1 MKRLAVFLISLLLV
15 TNVYA
20 QQKPRKVILM
30 IGDGMGL
37 AQIYA
42 GMTAKGGHLALER
55 CKIIGLSRT
64 NSADDY
70 VTDSAAGATAFSIGQ
85 KTYNGAVGVD
95 STGKPVKTILEEA
108 EAHGL
113 ATGLVATSSVTHAT
127 PASFIAHRK
136 SRKMEEEIALDYL
149 KTPVDVFIGGG
160 QKFFMN
166 RKDGR
171 NLLDSLKAKG
181 YYIALSEEELLQ
193 YKGSQPLAALLAE
206 NGLPRYSQ
214 GRGDLLQKAALIA
227 IETLNND
234 PDGFFLMIE
243 GSQIDWGGHNNDT
256 QYIIEEMV
264 DFDNTIEAVLN
275 FAEKDG
281 NTLVIITADH
291 ETGGF
296 ALVGGSL
303 EDKVVEGK
311 FITTHHTAVP
321 VPVFAFGPSAE
332 EFQGIYHNTEIYHK
346 IKKLL
351 LSR

>member
-1 MKRLAVFLISLLLV
+1 MKRLLTFLFLFTLLN
-15 TNVYA
+15 TYA

-55 CKIIGLSRT
+55 CRIIGLSKT

-85 KTYNGAVGVD
+85 KTFNGAIGVD

-108 EAHGL
+108 EAQGL

-127 PASFIAHRK
+127 PAAFIAHQK
-136 SRKMEEEIALDYL
+136 SRKMEEEIALDFL

-160 QKFFMN
+160 QKFFMK

-171 NLLDSLKAKG
+171 NLIDSLKAKG
-181 YYIALSEEELLQ
+181 YFVALSKEDLLK
-193 YKGSQPLAALLAE
+193 YRAPQPLAALLAE
-206 NGLPRYSQ
+206 NSLPRYSQ
-214 GRGDLLQKAALIA
+214 GRGDLLKKAALIA
-227 IETLNND
+227 IETLNKN
-234 PDGFFLMIE
+234 PKGFFLMIE

-256 QYIIEEMV
+256 QYIVEEMV
-264 DFDNTIEAVLN
+264 DFDNTIEAVLD

-296 ALVGGSL
+296 ALVNGSL
-303 EDKVVEGK
+303 AKRTVEGK
-311 FITTHHTAVP
+311 FITTEHTAEP
-321 VPVFAFGPSAE
+321 VPVFAFGPGAE
-332 EFQGIYHNTEIYHK
+332 EFQGFYHNTEIYHK

-351 LSR
+351 LSH